1 MSQNTGQYPLATSS
15 LSSPSNNNKRTLSHQ
30 HFLLTSSDFN
40 TPSSI
45 LNTSEND
52 SPSLQTRTSPIVN
65 DVCASGY
72 NGVRNPSIT
81 TKIKDGSSPNGNH
94 FNDKYAFSLEL
105 TPPVAKAKKD
115 YSRKSKSQLYP
126 FEMAENNE
134 EDLHSPFELDV
145 PLCENQSLKK
155 IQNDFLIDRMLKD
168 DSNCNYTLLNRS
180 LNQPSYTN
188 ILNYTSPLLTPS
200 SDHHDID
207 ALSDAGTYIIED
219 DIDIAHDDEPEQDI
233 EQQTD
238 IQENN
243 SPPSISTSSSFKRYA
258 ATKRN
263 RHGTFDIQGVLSKTP
278 QSVNRP
284 IVDLH
289 VPTHDLLSSSS
300 SGTTD
305 SSSSSSLLSLPT
317 ENDTSICKEPE
328 GASHHIIDDKSST
341 GLVYARQ
348 RPNTLLPQQQRSVT
362 PPQNPIKPA
371 ECFVISPTF
380 ETKPFPS
387 TTSNPPRRKVDTQW
401 KPKSVTSVVPTKDI
415 HFEIPSKNSSPS
427 PPVSARSNQSDT
439 EKFSFRLQQQP
450 TRQHDSKQQSSSS
463 NMKSSLQNT
472 DFMPSS
478 SKSSLRPHSIISDQ
492 TSSSPF
498 QRNSSIRQ
506 TMPANTQYHRAL
518 STAAAAAAAAT
529 AVMTTAPK
537 YIDDNDEIL
546 SSHPS
551 LTKVYMNK
559 SFALRRQRSN
569 VTPSTTKPVQQQV
582 VSKALTTRQTIKP
595 TTSVPSTTVT
605 STSLSIN
612 NSSGQ
617 TNRAVELR
625 RARAQAKIE
634 ELAQRTRHQLQKTEQ
649 HNDVMSASWH
659 SNASSS
665 SKKEFSHLRANPR
678 SANNNN
684 NIPQQRQD
692 LLQTRTISSSS
703 SSHHRSSSASP
714 NPLGDGT
721 KKTAKYRKAMV
732 SSVTTESQYQKMN
745 GSTYSEGERC
755 DSLRDDGQRLAIKL
769 IQLSS
774 GILAKLKPN
783 SAVGDSDSNVRQLEQ
798 LVDQLQTVNRTLTRT
813 LTIAFKV
820 CCDSLVDI
828 FLSVSSTSLVNM
840 EDRNADSNY
849 EKSIIA
855 WATHGQRLNNEK
867 LSVGSAQERND
878 LQLIGMQ
885 IFFRHGARTPINLLP
900 SLEEVVYSKE
910 QIESYP
916 PSKWD
921 IKLIT
926 KKNDEIESKDKV
938 LSARDVI
945 AARFQKLKSTST
957 DTVTTGQLTSVG
969 EKQLFQLGRRL
980 RSEVIDVR
988 NNNGL
993 IPKTYDPKYVYCRS
1007 TYMDRTIASA
1017 RSFLAGLFSSEESDN
1032 KIQAT
1037 GPFEIEVHHFP
1048 DEDMFPN
1055 PNIAPILSKC
1065 HTVKSLYTSLTD
1077 DHELKKARQ
1086 TLINRIGLTEY
1097 PHGIIELHDDI
1108 ISRQAH
1114 NFTVPNDLLKLTQDF
1129 EILSAREYVYR
1140 ATNIGFDLF
1149 IRSSCGSILYLIR
1162 ENFNFILKNY
1172 LDEKTNGS
1180 KKQYQ
1185 KFFIYSGH
1193 DSTIIPL
1200 ALAFEIFDM
1209 RWPRYGAYIVL
1220 KYFISKTNKS
1230 ETYVTVH
1237 FDGEPQIL
1245 PDCEDHYCSYS
1256 TFLKSLQNRIDKP
1269 KKTYQA

>member
-1 MSQNTGQYPLATSS
+1 MRQYW
-15 LSSPSNNNKRTLSHQ
+15 R
-30 HFLLTSSDFN
+30 F
-40 TPSSI
+40 I
-45 LNTSEND
+45 L
-52 SPSLQTRTSPIVN
+52 
-65 DVCASGY
+65 
-72 NGVRNPSIT
+72 
-81 TKIKDGSSPNGNH
+81 KW
-94 FNDKYAFSLEL
+94 
-105 TPPVAKAKKD
+105 
-115 YSRKSKSQLYP
+115 
-126 FEMAENNE
+126 
-134 EDLHSPFELDV
+134 
-145 PLCENQSLKK
+145 
-155 IQNDFLIDRMLKD
+155 LI
-168 DSNCNYTLLNRS
+168 
-180 LNQPSYTN
+180 
-188 ILNYTSPLLTPS
+188 
-200 SDHHDID
+200 
-207 ALSDAGTYIIED
+207 
-219 DIDIAHDDEPEQDI
+219 
-233 EQQTD
+233 
-238 IQENN
+238 
-243 SPPSISTSSSFKRYA
+243 
-258 ATKRN
+258 
-263 RHGTFDIQGVLSKTP
+263 
-278 QSVNRP
+278 
-284 IVDLH
+284 
-289 VPTHDLLSSSS
+289 
-300 SGTTD
+300 
-305 SSSSSSLLSLPT
+305 
-317 ENDTSICKEPE
+317 
-328 GASHHIIDDKSST
+328 
-341 GLVYARQ
+341 
-348 RPNTLLPQQQRSVT
+348 
-362 PPQNPIKPA
+362 
-371 ECFVISPTF
+371 
-380 ETKPFPS
+380 
-387 TTSNPPRRKVDTQW
+387 
-401 KPKSVTSVVPTKDI
+401 
-415 HFEIPSKNSSPS
+415 
-427 PPVSARSNQSDT
+427 
-439 EKFSFRLQQQP
+439 
-450 TRQHDSKQQSSSS
+450 
-463 NMKSSLQNT
+463 
-472 DFMPSS
+472 
-478 SKSSLRPHSIISDQ
+478 
-492 TSSSPF
+492 
-498 QRNSSIRQ
+498 
-506 TMPANTQYHRAL
+506 
-518 STAAAAAAAAT
+518 
-529 AVMTTAPK
+529 
-537 YIDDNDEIL
+537 
-546 SSHPS
+546 
-551 LTKVYMNK
+551 
-559 SFALRRQRSN
+559 
-569 VTPSTTKPVQQQV
+569 
-582 VSKALTTRQTIKP
+582 
-595 TTSVPSTTVT
+595 
-605 STSLSIN
+605 
-612 NSSGQ
+612 
-617 TNRAVELR
+617 
-625 RARAQAKIE
+625 
-634 ELAQRTRHQLQKTEQ
+634 
-649 HNDVMSASWH
+649 
-659 SNASSS
+659 
-665 SKKEFSHLRANPR
+665 
-678 SANNNN
+678 
-684 NIPQQRQD
+684 
-692 LLQTRTISSSS
+692 
-703 SSHHRSSSASP
+703 
-714 NPLGDGT
+714 
-721 KKTAKYRKAMV
+721 
-732 SSVTTESQYQKMN
+732 
-745 GSTYSEGERC
+745 
-755 DSLRDDGQRLAIKL
+755 L
-769 IQLSS
+769 I
-774 GILAKLKPN
+774 G
-783 SAVGDSDSNVRQLEQ
+783 
-798 LVDQLQTVNRTLTRT
+798 T